1 MRARWLSQRDRMF
14 LQEIYFSAAELR
26 FAASVWEWMW
36 SMCSKSSGNKGEHDE
51 TIEVGDSSAESDASS
66 VDSEG
71 ELLDDLELV
80 LDQ

>member
-1 MRARWLSQRDRMF
+1 MDATLKIKEEFGDGIKD
-14 LQEIYFSAAELR
+14 EYDDTVENG
-26 FAASVWEWMW
+26 
-36 SMCSKSSGNKGEHDE
+36 KSSGNKGEHDE